1 MVNKLREIRKSKG
14 MTQEALSKAAK
25 INRVNIAKYETGVSS
40 PTLKSAEKL
49 AAALGVTVDELI
61 GKAG

>member
-1 MVNKLREIRKSKG
+1 MVNKLREIRKKKG